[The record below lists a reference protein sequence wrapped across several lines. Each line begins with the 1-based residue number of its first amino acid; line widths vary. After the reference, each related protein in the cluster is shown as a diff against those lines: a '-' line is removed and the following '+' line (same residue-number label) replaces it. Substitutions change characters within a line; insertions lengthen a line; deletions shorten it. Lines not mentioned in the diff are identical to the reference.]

1 MPGGFVPPGLSTF
14 RAARGGRSRIGKG
27 NRMTPRQ
34 IKLANVEAALT
45 RWVIYTDRAEARGD
59 VNRAAYGRLRV
70 SNARKRLAALRHP

>member
-1 MPGGFVPPGLSTF
+1 
-14 RAARGGRSRIGKG
+14 
-27 NRMTPRQ
+27 MTPRQ